1 MQIYLLCCIVA
12 VLLFCRFVLFVIY
25 KNKLLQVNSIF
36 RVVFSRMEI
45 TLRQWIESCLSFK
58 YISNFSSI
66 VCIIA
71 YYTNA
76 YQIFFIL
83 APLMITNLIFTFI
96 LEWFDL
102 DELVKGV
109 FAIQNHSQNTQQNTI
124 QNISYIKNQFLILNT
139 FWHIIPVLWLY
150 HILNKEHL
158 INIFKPNFM
167 GMYLEASVISI
178 IYFYFGSKNMVY
190 GDINYSGYLI
200 LYFLV
205 LLGVCCYLYFL

>member
-1 MQIYLLCCIVA
+1 MLYSCILVF
-12 VLLFCRFVLFVIY
+12 LYIFVIY

-36 RVVFSRMEI
+36 TVVYFRMEI
-45 TLRQWIESCLSFK
+45 TFRQLIESCLSFK
-58 YISNFSSI
+58 YISNFSI
-66 VCIIA
+66 IICIIS
-71 YYTNA
+71 YYVNA
-76 YQIFFIL
+76 YHIFFIL
-83 APLMITNLIFTFI
+83 TPLVITNLIFTFI

-102 DELVKGV
+102 DELVKSV
-109 FAIQNHSQNTQQNTI
+109 FTIQNTIQNHSQNKP

-150 HILNKEHL
+150 YILNKEHL

-190 GDINYSGYLI
+190 GDINYAGYLI

-205 LLGVCCYLYFL
+205 LLGVCCYLYIL

>member
-1 MQIYLLCCIVA
+1 
-12 VLLFCRFVLFVIY
+12 
-25 KNKLLQVNSIF
+25 
-36 RVVFSRMEI
+36 MEI
-45 TLRQWIESCLSFK
+45 TFRQLIESCLSFK
-58 YISNFSSI
+58 YISNFSI
-66 VCIIA
+66 PVCIYA
-71 YYTNA
+71 HYVNA

-83 APLMITNLIFTFI
+83 TPLVITNLIFTFF

-102 DELVKGV
+102 DELVKSV
-109 FAIQNHSQNTQQNTI
+109 FAIQNHSQNKP

-139 FWHIIPVLWLY
+139 FWHLIPVLWLY

-190 GDINYSGYLI
+190 GDINYAWYLI
-200 LYFLV
+200 FYFIM
-205 LLGVCCYLYFL
+205 LLGVCCYLYIL